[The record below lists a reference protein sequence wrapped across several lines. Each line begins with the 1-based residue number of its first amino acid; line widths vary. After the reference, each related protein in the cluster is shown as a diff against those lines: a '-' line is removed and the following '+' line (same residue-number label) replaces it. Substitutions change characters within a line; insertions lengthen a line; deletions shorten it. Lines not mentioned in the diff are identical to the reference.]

1 MRIKIRIVNNDYLI
15 SYVSEIDIP
24 VSAVARLIPTPP
36 ALVVRRKMKYSDP
49 GALNASI
56 DF

>member
-1 MRIKIRIVNNDYLI
+1 MTI
-15 SYVSEIDIP
+15 SSVTLHGIDIP
-24 VSAVARLIPTPP
+24 VSAVAKLIPTPP
-36 ALVVRRKMKYSDP
+36 ALVVKRKMKCSDP